1 MVGLKHILAIGGVA
15 LAIATLPAPA
25 SACNTGC
32 TGSSGGSTGSTGST
46 GGTEVPAPAGLG
58 LFAAAAMGLV
68 AKRRRN
74 A

>member
-1 MVGLKHILAIGGVA
+1 MVGLKHIIAIGGVA
-15 LAIATLPAPA
+15 LAIASLPAPA

-32 TGSSGGSTGSTGST
+32 TGSSGGTTGST